1 MHGDGIN
8 QNYSNKYY
16 ACCMPVSLLK
26 QMYCCIHLK
35 TLYNI
40 FKFVIQIIENIWETK
55 EIRKGVNLSDQQPA
69 LPQLALG
76 ERKVAVSG

>member
-1 MHGDGIN
+1 
-8 QNYSNKYY
+8 
-16 ACCMPVSLLK
+16 
-26 QMYCCIHLK
+26 MYCCIHLK

-40 FKFVIQIIENIWETK
+40 FNFVIQIIENIWETK
-55 EIRKGVNLSDQQPA
+55 EIQKGVNLSDQQPA

>member
-1 MHGDGIN
+1 MHCGVENFERKLTKIIQTN
-8 QNYSNKYY
+8 IMIV
-16 ACCMPVSLLK
+16 ACQYP
-26 QMYCCIHLK
+26 
-35 TLYNI
+35 YN
-40 FKFVIQIIENIWETK
+40 FVIQIIENIWETK